1 MCLCVRRHASLRAK
15 MHARVRRV
23 FVCARK
29 PVAWN
34 MLGVGFT
41 VCVRR
46 LRECGACAWTAWML
60 FVVCT
65 TWERACVRNKNK
77 MSSVLPEPTGKKSKK
92 STREGIE
99 PSTDRSKTQHS
110 PTSLRGNHSH
120 SLSLNHT
127 YLEHTHSPKNTHK
140 THTITL
146 PIPQFTSFHYGV
158 HCYYFPSQKATFVFR
173 VLRSKMN
180 GSRRSLGVGI
190 CFRPCRTRWSG
201 RIRVYMLRYT
211 RTRHHWC
218 GWFLATQTHQPTRTL
233 VSSCTKLSDGT
244 TQLL

>member
-1 MCLCVRRHASLRAK
+1 MDSMDVVRGVYHMGTR
-15 MHARVRRV
+15 
-23 FVCARK
+23 VCAQQK
-29 PVAWN
+29 QN
-34 MLGVGFT
+34 ELST
-41 VCVRR
+41 S
-46 LRECGACAWTAWML
+46 
-60 FVVCT
+60 
-65 TWERACVRNKNK
+65 RANW
-77 MSSVLPEPTGKKSKK
+77 KKSRK
-92 STREGIE
+92 SRPE
-99 PSTDRSKTQHS
+99 
-110 PTSLRGNHSH
+110 RGSNPRPIDPKHNIHPLAYGKSATL
-120 SLSLNHT
+120 SLSLDHT

-201 RIRVYMLRYT
+201 CIRVYMLRYT

-233 VSSCTKLSDGT
+233 VSSCTKLSDDT
-244 TQLL
+244 TQVL